1 MNFLNRVYVTADD
14 KSVAYEIVKSDN
26 DFNQI
31 EVFRVDVEQL
41 KKIAE
46 SDDIVDFSFEGGFL
60 KSHTVSGVMISKEME
75 NTINL

>member
-41 KKIAE
+41 KKILYH
-46 SDDIVDFSFEGGFL
+46 V
-60 KSHTVSGVMISKEME
+60 
-75 NTINL
+75 